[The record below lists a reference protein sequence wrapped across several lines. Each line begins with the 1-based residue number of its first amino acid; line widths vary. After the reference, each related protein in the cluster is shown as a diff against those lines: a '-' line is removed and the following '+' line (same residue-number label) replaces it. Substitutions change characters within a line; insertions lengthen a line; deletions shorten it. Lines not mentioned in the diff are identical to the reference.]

1 MTTCPS
7 CGHEN
12 PATNKFCGEC
22 ASPLAPATSAG
33 GSERKIVT
41 ALFCDVVGS
50 TASADGADP
59 EDVLARF
66 RPYYKRMRAEVERFG
81 GTVEK
86 FIGDAIVG
94 VFGAPVAHEDD
105 PERAVRAGLRILE
118 AIHDLNAADPS
129 LELQV
134 RVGVETGAA
143 IVTLDAK
150 SSEGEGSVIG
160 DVMNTAARLQNVAPV
175 NGVVVGRG
183 THRATME
190 IFNYEEMG
198 EVAVKGKTDPLFVW
212 RAVTARSRFGTDV
225 VRNYACGFV
234 GREVDLALLKG
245 AFDKA
250 ISGPAPQL
258 VTIVGEPGVGKTR
271 LVAELF
277 SQLDGRSDLITWRQG
292 RCLPYG
298 EAITFW
304 ALGEIVKAHAGIL
317 ETDEQDAAAAK
328 IDAVIPEDHP
338 DAPWLRQRLR
348 PLVGLEATPAAR
360 EENFSAW
367 RTFLESL
374 AETSAAV
381 IVIEDLHWADD
392 ALLEFVEY
400 LADYA
405 EGVPML
411 LVCTARPEL
420 FEHHPGWAGGK
431 RNALTVNLAS
441 LSGGETLHLISD
453 LLDEDLMGEEIGPL
467 IVERSGGNPLYAEE
481 FVRLLKDVGTLTSSG
496 STWVL
501 DPAAEIPMPSGIQG
515 IIAARLDTLT
525 PGRKALLQ
533 DAGVVGKVFWS
544 GALTTMGAREPGEVT
559 AALHELSRKEMVRP
573 ARQSSMQGEA
583 EFGFWH
589 GLVRDVCYGQIPRAH
604 RAERHRRAAEWIESK
619 ARERM
624 DDVADILAYHYS
636 TALELSR
643 SLGTPDDPDLIEA
656 TFRTLVRAGERA
668 MALDV
673 SRAASLLQRALEI
686 APPEHPDR
694 LRALLRSS
702 DAARET
708 GRATDALR
716 FADEAARAASTL
728 NDVEGQGE
736 ALVLRSMVYNDLEDG
751 EREVKALDEA
761 LALLEPAPPGRALCL
776 AHASK
781 ADHYFRVDQPIL
793 GIEEADTAIRLAR
806 ALSMK
811 MEEIS
816 ARRARGGCRA
826 QLGDPGAIDELQ
838 EVVALSEELGGRAY
852 GLSLNYLAGAQ
863 RDLDGPA
870 AAAETYR
877 RNIAFCQQRG
887 FTFGEMV
894 QRSGMLDVSFEL
906 GRWAEIPLEADRVI
920 DWFAENGY
928 VASRNEAT
936 LNFVR
941 VLVPTGQLKQASTLV
956 GQVLASAREEQDA
969 LQIAEAIIMSAI
981 VALAEGNVPEA
992 AELIAEYRGARRLFP
1007 RIETPH
1013 LPDLVRMCCVVGER
1027 TLAARAVEEAAPA
1040 VPRHRCAKAS
1050 AAALFSEI
1058 DGDFSRAAGLHGEA
1072 ADGWAAFGSIYEEGH
1087 SWLGQGRCLMALD
1100 RHREAL
1106 EPITRAREIFASMG
1120 ATSLV
1125 GEADAF
1131 LGP

>member
-1 MTTCPS
+1 MATCPS

-12 PATNKFCGEC
+12 SASNKFCGEC
-22 ASPLAPATSAG
+22 ASPLAPDSSAG
-33 GSERKIVT
+33 GTERKIVT
-41 ALFCDVVGS
+41 ALFCDIVGS

-66 RPYYKRMRAEVERFG
+66 RPYYKRMRTEVERFG

-94 VFGAPVAHEDD
+94 VFGAPLAHEDD

-118 AIHDLNAADPS
+118 AIQELNAADPS

-134 RVGVETGAA
+134 RVGVETGEA
-143 IVTLDAK
+143 IVTLDAT
-150 SSEGEGSVIG
+150 SSEGAGSVIG
-160 DVMNTAARLQNVAPV
+160 DVMNTTARLQNVAPV

-183 THRATME
+183 THRATSE
-190 IFNYEEMG
+190 IFDYEEMG
-198 EVAVKGKTDPLFVW
+198 EVEVKGKAEPLLVW

-225 VRNYACGFV
+225 ARDYASGFV
-234 GREVDLALLKG
+234 GREVDLALLRG
-245 AFDKA
+245 AFEKA
-250 ISGPAPQL
+250 LAGPAPQL

-271 LVAELF
+271 LVAKLF
-277 SQLDGRSDLITWRQG
+277 SQLDERSDLVTWRQG

-298 EAITFW
+298 DAITFW

-317 ETDEQDAAAAK
+317 ETDEPDAAAAK

-348 PLVGLEATPAAR
+348 PLVGLEASPAAR

-381 IVIEDLHWADD
+381 IVMEDLHWADE

-431 RNALTVNLAS
+431 RNALTVNLAP

-481 FVRLLKDVGTLTSSG
+481 FVRLLKDMGTLNSSG

-573 ARQSSMQGEA
+573 ARQSSMEGEA

-589 GLVRDVCYGQIPRAH
+589 GLVRDVCYGQIPRAQ

-619 ARERM
+619 ARERI

-643 SLGTPDDPDLIEA
+643 ALGAPDEPHLIEA
-656 TFRTLVRAGERA
+656 TFRMLVRAGERA
-668 MALDV
+668 MALGV

-686 APPEHPDR
+686 APHDHPDR
-694 LRALLRSS
+694 VRALLRSS

-716 FADEAARAASTL
+716 FADEAAHAALTL
-728 NDVEGQGE
+728 NDVEHQGE
-736 ALVLRSMVYNDLEDG
+736 ALVLRSMVSNDLRDD
-751 EREVKALDEA
+751 EREAQALDEA
-761 LALLEPAPPGRALCL
+761 LALLKPEPPGRALCL

-781 ADHYFRVDQPIL
+781 ADYYYRVDQPVL
-793 GIEEADTAIRLAR
+793 GIEEADRAIGLAR
-806 ALSMK
+806 ELSMK
-811 MEEIS
+811 MEEIT
-816 ARRARGGCRA
+816 ARRARGGCRS

-838 EVVALSEELGGRAY
+838 EVVALSEELGGRAF

-863 RDLDGPA
+863 NDLEGPA

-877 RNIAFCQQRG
+877 RNIAFCEQRG

-894 QRSGMLDVSFEL
+894 QRSNMLDVSFEL
-906 GRWAEIPLEADRVI
+906 GCWDEIPPEAERVI
-920 DWFAENGY
+920 EWFAKNGY
-928 VASRNEAT
+928 SASRNEAT
-936 LNFVR
+936 LNFAR
-941 VLVPTGQLKQASTLV
+941 VLVPTGQLTRASTLV
-956 GQVLASAREEQDA
+956 AEVLESSREEQSA
-969 LQIAEAIIMSAI
+969 EQIAEAIIVSAS
-981 VALAEGNVPEA
+981 VAVAEGNLPEA
-992 AELIAEYRGARRLFP
+992 TALIAEYQGVRRLLP

-1027 TLAARAVEEAAPA
+1027 TLASRSVEEATSA
-1040 VPRHRCAKAS
+1040 VPRYRRAKAS
-1050 AAALFSEI
+1050 AAALFAEM
-1058 DGDFSRAAGLHGEA
+1058 DGDLSQAAGLHREA

-1087 SWLGQGRCLMALD
+1087 SWLGQGRCLVALD
-1100 RHREAL
+1100 RDREAL
-1106 EPITRAREIFASMG
+1106 EPITRAREIFAGMG
-1120 ATSLV
+1120 AASLV
-1125 GEADAF
+1125 GEADA
-1131 LGP
+1131 LHGP